1 MSLCHRYDL
10 SFDLSYGSTL
20 YLTSGDLWWPLK
32 VICVK
37 NMLFFSYSALS
48 NLIKII
54 YFFGKCHHY
63 GLSFDLSYESSL
75 YMTSVDLWLPLVTL
89 KGHWR
94 RNNVFSYLA
103 LANLIKIICFFANCH
118 RYDLS
123 FDLSYGS
130 TFYLTSGD
138 LWWPWKVID
147 VKIMLFSLWHKL
159 TSLKLYIS
167 LVYVIVMT

>member
-1 MSLCHRYDL
+1 MSSLWPKLWFKLWKHFVL
-10 SFDLSYGSTL
+10 
-20 YLTSGDLWWPLK
+20 DLWWPLVTFK
-32 VICVK
+32 GHLCQ
-37 NMLFFSYSALS
+37 NHAFFSYSALS

-75 YMTSVDLWLPLVTL
+75 YMTSVGLWLPLVTL

-130 TFYLTSGD
+130 TLYLTSRD
-138 LWWPWKVID
+138 LLWPSIFID
-147 VKIMLFSLWHKL
+147 VKIMLFS
-159 TSLKLYIS
+159 I
-167 LVYVIVMT
+167 